1 MDTRFSFSAILLA
14 EMEFVCTNSLLVT
27 VSDNNA
33 PCTLSTIN
41 LRLSE
46 KLLFGCV
53 IATSINFYAIH
64 KKLFTCYNE
73 AINNKEAVAMEMTIG
88 KRIAALRR
96 EKNLKQDD
104 LAQML
109 EVSPQAVSKWENDQ
123 TCPDISLLPKLAK
136 ILGVSVDE
144 LLSGK
149 QELQP
154 VVTLVPEDQR
164 KDIKD
169 MMLRIVVDSADG
181 DKVRVNL
188 PMALVQLAM
197 EMGMEM
203 PQVSGND
210 ALKDIDWAQV
220 MELVRHGAMGNL
232 VEVESADGDIVRIF
246 VE

>member
-1 MDTRFSFSAILLA
+1 
-14 EMEFVCTNSLLVT
+14 
-27 VSDNNA
+27 
-33 PCTLSTIN
+33 
-41 LRLSE
+41 
-46 KLLFGCV
+46 
-53 IATSINFYAIH
+53 
-64 KKLFTCYNE
+64 
-73 AINNKEAVAMEMTIG
+73 MEMTIG

-123 TCPDISLLPKLAK
+123 TYPDISLLPKLAK

-210 ALKDIDWAQV
+210 ALKDIDWEQV

-232 VEVESADGDIVRIF
+232 IEVESADGDIVRIF

>member
-1 MDTRFSFSAILLA
+1 
-14 EMEFVCTNSLLVT
+14 
-27 VSDNNA
+27 
-33 PCTLSTIN
+33 
-41 LRLSE
+41 
-46 KLLFGCV
+46 
-53 IATSINFYAIH
+53 
-64 KKLFTCYNE
+64 
-73 AINNKEAVAMEMTIG
+73 MTIG
-88 KRIAALRR
+88 KRIDALRR

-169 MMLRIVVDSADG
+169 MMLRIVVDSVEG

-232 VEVESADGDIVRIF
+232 IEAESADGDIVRIF

>member
-1 MDTRFSFSAILLA
+1 
-14 EMEFVCTNSLLVT
+14 
-27 VSDNNA
+27 
-33 PCTLSTIN
+33 
-41 LRLSE
+41 
-46 KLLFGCV
+46 
-53 IATSINFYAIH
+53 
-64 KKLFTCYNE
+64 
-73 AINNKEAVAMEMTIG
+73 MEMTIG

-220 MELVRHGAMGNL
+220 MELVCHGAMGNL
-232 VEVESADGDIVRIF
+232 IEVESADGDIVRIF

>member
-1 MDTRFSFSAILLA
+1 
-14 EMEFVCTNSLLVT
+14 
-27 VSDNNA
+27 
-33 PCTLSTIN
+33 
-41 LRLSE
+41 
-46 KLLFGCV
+46 
-53 IATSINFYAIH
+53 
-64 KKLFTCYNE
+64 
-73 AINNKEAVAMEMTIG
+73 MEMSIG

-96 EKNLKQDD
+96 KKGLKQED

-109 EVSPQAVSKWENDQ
+109 EVTAQAVSKWENDL
-123 TCPDISLLPKLAK
+123 TCPDISLLPKLAS

-149 QELQP
+149 QEQQP
-154 VVTLVPEDQR
+154 VVTLVPEEQR

-169 MMLRIVVDSADG
+169 MMLRVIVDSSAG

-188 PMALVQLAM
+188 PMALVQLAL

-210 ALKDIDWAQV
+210 ALKNIDWKQII
-220 MELVRHGAMGNL
+220 ELVRYGATGNL
-232 VEVESADGDIVRIF
+232 VEIESADGDTVRVF

>member
-1 MDTRFSFSAILLA
+1 
-14 EMEFVCTNSLLVT
+14 
-27 VSDNNA
+27 
-33 PCTLSTIN
+33 
-41 LRLSE
+41 
-46 KLLFGCV
+46 
-53 IATSINFYAIH
+53 
-64 KKLFTCYNE
+64 
-73 AINNKEAVAMEMTIG
+73 MTIG

-96 EKNLKQDD
+96 EKGLKQDD
-104 LAQML
+104 LAGML

-123 TCPDISLLPKLAK
+123 TCPDISLLPGLAN
-136 ILGVSVDE
+136 ILGITVDE

-149 QELQP
+149 QENAP
-154 VVTLVPEDQR
+154 VVTMVPEQQR

-169 MMLRIVVDSADG
+169 MLLRITVDSHEG

-188 PMALVQLAM
+188 PMALVQVAL

-210 ALKDIDWAQV
+210 ALKNIDWTKI

-232 VEVESADGDIVRIF
+232 VEVESADGDTVRIF

>member
-1 MDTRFSFSAILLA
+1 
-14 EMEFVCTNSLLVT
+14 
-27 VSDNNA
+27 
-33 PCTLSTIN
+33 
-41 LRLSE
+41 
-46 KLLFGCV
+46 
-53 IATSINFYAIH
+53 
-64 KKLFTCYNE
+64 
-73 AINNKEAVAMEMTIG
+73 MTIG

-96 EKNLKQDD
+96 EKGLKQDD
-104 LAQML
+104 LAGML

-123 TCPDISLLPKLAK
+123 TCPDISLLPGLAN
-136 ILGVSVDE
+136 ILGITVDE

-149 QELQP
+149 QENAP
-154 VVTLVPEDQR
+154 VVTMVPEQQR

-169 MMLRIVVDSADG
+169 MLLRNTVDSHEG

-188 PMALVQLAM
+188 PMALVQVAL

-210 ALKDIDWAQV
+210 ALKNIDWTKI

-232 VEVESADGDIVRIF
+232 VEVESADGDTVRIF

>member
-1 MDTRFSFSAILLA
+1 
-14 EMEFVCTNSLLVT
+14 
-27 VSDNNA
+27 
-33 PCTLSTIN
+33 
-41 LRLSE
+41 
-46 KLLFGCV
+46 
-53 IATSINFYAIH
+53 
-64 KKLFTCYNE
+64 
-73 AINNKEAVAMEMTIG
+73 MEMTIG

-154 VVTLVPEDQR
+154 VVTLVPEEQR

-169 MMLRIVVDSADG
+169 MMLRIVVDSSDG

-203 PQVSGND
+203 PQISGND
-210 ALKDIDWAQV
+210 ALKGIDWAQV
-220 MELVRHGAMGNL
+220 MDLVRHGAMGNL
-232 VEVESADGDIVRIF
+232 IEVESADGDIVRIF

>member
-1 MDTRFSFSAILLA
+1 
-14 EMEFVCTNSLLVT
+14 
-27 VSDNNA
+27 
-33 PCTLSTIN
+33 
-41 LRLSE
+41 
-46 KLLFGCV
+46 
-53 IATSINFYAIH
+53 
-64 KKLFTCYNE
+64 
-73 AINNKEAVAMEMTIG
+73 MEMTIG

-188 PMALVQLAM
+188 PMVLVQLGM

-203 PQVSGND
+203 PQISGLG

-232 VEVESADGDIVRIF
+232 IDVESADGDIVRIF

>member
-1 MDTRFSFSAILLA
+1 
-14 EMEFVCTNSLLVT
+14 
-27 VSDNNA
+27 
-33 PCTLSTIN
+33 
-41 LRLSE
+41 
-46 KLLFGCV
+46 
-53 IATSINFYAIH
+53 
-64 KKLFTCYNE
+64 
-73 AINNKEAVAMEMTIG
+73 MEMTIG

-169 MMLRIVVDSADG
+169 MVLRIVVDSADG

-210 ALKDIDWAQV
+210 ALKGIDWALV
-220 MELVRHGAMGNL
+220 MDLVRHGAMGNL
-232 VEVESADGDIVRIF
+232 LEVESADGDIVRIF

>member
-1 MDTRFSFSAILLA
+1 
-14 EMEFVCTNSLLVT
+14 
-27 VSDNNA
+27 
-33 PCTLSTIN
+33 
-41 LRLSE
+41 
-46 KLLFGCV
+46 
-53 IATSINFYAIH
+53 
-64 KKLFTCYNE
+64 
-73 AINNKEAVAMEMTIG
+73 MEMTIG

-123 TCPDISLLPKLAK
+123 TCPDINLLPKLAK

-169 MMLRIVVDSADG
+169 MVLRIVVDSADG

-232 VEVESADGDIVRIF
+232 IEVESADGDIVRIF

>member
-1 MDTRFSFSAILLA
+1 
-14 EMEFVCTNSLLVT
+14 
-27 VSDNNA
+27 
-33 PCTLSTIN
+33 
-41 LRLSE
+41 
-46 KLLFGCV
+46 
-53 IATSINFYAIH
+53 
-64 KKLFTCYNE
+64 
-73 AINNKEAVAMEMTIG
+73 MEMTIG

-169 MMLRIVVDSADG
+169 MMLRIVVDSVDG

-232 VEVESADGDIVRIF
+232 IEVESADGDIVRIF